1 MAKLPGD
8 AACPLDKG
16 GSGRREVT
24 PMPVFNVNL
33 GERSYPVNVGAG
45 ALDDLGKLALGAGL
59 EAGRC
64 AIITDTNI
72 APRYLDRALSSLRK
86 AGFDAATIELAPGEE
101 TKSLATIAAL
111 YERMTE
117 ERLDRRSAVF
127 ALGGGV
133 IGDVAGF
140 AAATFMR
147 GVPLVHVPTSV
158 VAQVDS
164 SLGGKTGVNLR
175 SAKNLIGAFYQP
187 RLVVADVAT
196 LASLPQREF
205 CEGLAE
211 VIKYGAIVDAALL
224 DDLERVMPAILARET
239 GILESVVE
247 RSLRLKASVVERDE
261 RESGLRAILNFGHT
275 VGHALEAAS
284 GYGNYRHGEA
294 VAIGMMAASRLSC
307 RYAGLRIDQA
317 ERLANLI
324 RSAGL
329 PTAIPEG
336 WRGEEFIEALKLDK
350 KRAHGA
356 VEFVLISH
364 LGHALSRQLSIDEI
378 LAGLG

>member
-1 MAKLPGD
+1 
-8 AACPLDKG
+8 
-16 GSGRREVT
+16 
-24 PMPVFNVNL
+24 MPVFNVNL

-59 EAGRC
+59 EASRC

-111 YERMTE
+111 YEGMTE
-117 ERLDRRSAVF
+117 ARLDRRSAVF

-196 LASLPQREF
+196 LASLPEREF
-205 CEGLAE
+205 REGLAE
-211 VIKYGAIVDAALL
+211 VIKYGAIIDAAMLS
-224 DDLERVMPAILARET
+224 DLKRDMPAILARET
-239 GILESVVE
+239 RILESVVE

-336 WRGEEFIEALKLDK
+336 WRGEQFIGALKLDK

-356 VEFVLISH
+356 VEFVLISQ